1 MLELHMPNIFGSV
14 FHAISSGVKHLEHG
28 VDDVKKDVA
37 KDWGSAMHAARSGL
51 HAGERFGDDVKKDAV
66 NDWDNVKQDAV
77 NDWDNVK
84 KDAAND
90 WDNIKQDAVNDWDN
104 VKKDAV
110 NDWDNVKKD
119 AANDWDTVKKDAAND
134 WDTVKKDAVNGWDT
148 VERNAVNGWDNVKK
162 DAVNDWDNVKKD
174 AVNDWDTVKKDAVNG
189 WDNVKQDAVND
200 WDTVKKDAVNDWDT
214 VKKDA
219 VNDWDTV
226 KKDAVKGWDIV
237 KKDAVKGWDI
247 VKKDAVKGW
256 DTVKK
261 DAVKGWDNVKKD
273 AVNAW
278 DTATGF
284 LDGRSEDA
292 LLDRSVNELHYNGDQ
307 TTLNLSASGQFSI
320 PEGAQAQGADSIT
333 IKQVGGRNPPGTSGQ
348 SEPLTY
354 QVTLTE
360 TQQGG
365 VNFTPSGS
373 LGQQIRG
380 YAGAQVNLGF
390 ANTATVT
397 VDNKQ
402 DAERVAKTLARVL
415 ASNTIGEGVEE
426 PLTTPVPD
434 ILHNPIVG
442 SIEGHSD
449 LIQRGVQD
457 LLSLTH
463 IDRISGS
470 DLNFL
475 KTHLTSYSTT
485 LTLDGNLQG
494 NASLTFAQVSQI
506 PGLSKIP
513 GLNALDL
520 NASVTLKG
528 DDAVSLTRTI
538 TLATPGKPATHGK
551 PATPGKPA
559 TVAYTL
565 ANQAT
570 GTVSGGLRV
579 GAQLPF
585 LPNNLPGAKL
595 PIQPLRVTAAG
606 GQYTAGLLNSVT
618 ATYNLSPQDLGD
630 PELALTRED
639 RWDKPNEL
647 SATSQRQFNVSEYGA
662 IPGPDSR
669 QYTYTDTATIV
680 DPAKFGDRAVA
691 GFLWADELDERG
703 AILSDEKRLGPD
715 ATATA
720 TNTVSTL
727 SVAPTKIAL
736 DPSIQLSEDVR
747 VWLGVNA
754 NVTTDNIDS
763 SRTTTYA
770 QMPHVPQRRPAPQ
783 PAGPHGQ
790 YVVTPLD
797 GLNIRDAPS
806 TSAAKEGAIFSGS
819 FVQATGKTSTDAS
832 GNTWFQVSG
841 TDMNDDPVEGWV
853 EARYLAQHPQGALR
867 GTGRIEPSQGPPA
880 YRPVVVQPGETVFG
894 IAQENGVP
902 VSALENSNRQHIIDP
917 NLIFPGDVI
926 YVPTGEPQRGA

>member
-1 MLELHMPNIFGSV
+1 MPNIFGSV

-28 VDDVKKDVA
+28 ADDVKKDVA
-37 KDWGSAMHAARSGL
+37 KDFGSALHAARSGL
-51 HAGERFGDDVKKDAV
+51 HTAENFGDDIKNDAVKDWDDVKNDGVNAWDDVKNGAVTGWDDVKNGAVKGWDDVKNGAVKGWDDVKK
-66 NDWDNVKQDAV
+66 
-77 NDWDNVK
+77 
-84 KDAAND
+84 
-90 WDNIKQDAVNDWDN
+90 
-104 VKKDAV
+104 
-110 NDWDNVKKD
+110 
-119 AANDWDTVKKDAAND
+119 
-134 WDTVKKDAVNGWDT
+134 
-148 VERNAVNGWDNVKK
+148 
-162 DAVNDWDNVKKD
+162 
-174 AVNDWDTVKKDAVNG
+174 
-189 WDNVKQDAVND
+189 DAVND

-226 KKDAVKGWDIV
+226 KKDAVNDWNTV
-237 KKDAVKGWDI
+237 KKDAVNDWNTVKKGAVKGWDT

-261 DAVKGWDNVKKD
+261 DAVKGWDTVNKD

-320 PEGAQAQGADSIT
+320 PEGAQAEGADSIT

-348 SEPLTY
+348 SKPLTY

-360 TQQGG
+360 MQQGG

-373 LGQQIRG
+373 LGQQINGEQIRG

-390 ANTATVT
+390 TNTATVT

-415 ASNTIGEGVEE
+415 ASNTIAEGVEE

-463 IDRISGS
+463 IDRINGS

-494 NASLTFAQVSQI
+494 NASLTFAKLSQI

-520 NASVTLKG
+520 NASITLKG

-538 TLATPGKPATHGK
+538 TLATPSKPATHGK

-570 GTVSGGLRV
+570 GTISGGLRV
-579 GAQLPF
+579 GAKLPF
-585 LPNNLPGAKL
+585 LPDSLPNAKL
-595 PIQPLRVTAAG
+595 SVQPLRVTAIG

-639 RWDKPNEL
+639 RWDKPDEL

-680 DPAKFGDRAVA
+680 DPEKFGDRAVA
-691 GFLWADELDERG
+691 GFLWADEFDERG

-754 NVTTDNIDS
+754 NVTTDDIDS
-763 SRTTTYA
+763 SQTTTYA

-819 FVQATGKTSTDAS
+819 FVHATGKTSTDAS

-926 YVPTGEPQRGA
+926 YVPTGEPPRGA